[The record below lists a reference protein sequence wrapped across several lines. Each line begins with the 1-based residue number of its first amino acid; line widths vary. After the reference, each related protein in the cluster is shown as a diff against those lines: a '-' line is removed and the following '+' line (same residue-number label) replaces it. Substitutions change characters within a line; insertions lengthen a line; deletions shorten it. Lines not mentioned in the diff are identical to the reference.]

1 MFEYNLEN
9 LIMKRPVIKVEVS
22 TEAHSKNSNSR
33 RQFLK
38 MGSLAVVGSS
48 LFLYGCN
55 NDDDVI
61 TAPPGPGEAFDLG
74 SGNLGILNYA
84 YALEQ
89 LEAEFYT
96 EMVAGSY
103 YRGLAD
109 GSDEKILLEDVWY
122 HEVIHREFFRTA
134 ITAVAPNDILPD
146 LEFDFSS
153 VDFSSRA
160 SVLGTSLVLEDTG
173 VAAYNGAGKLIDVN
187 APMGGTYLLL
197 AGKIVS
203 VEARHASAFAD
214 LINPGTTAFAR
225 DSILVDLGG
234 TGLSYDRALLPS
246 EILAAVGDTGFVT
259 TPFTANQLPT
269 E

>member
-1 MFEYNLEN
+1 MFGYNLEN
-9 LIMKRPVIKVEVS
+9 LIMKKPVIKVEVS

-38 MGSLAVVGSS
+38 MGSLAIAGSS

-55 NDDDVI
+55 NDDDSMD
-61 TAPPGPGEAFDLG
+61 PDPGMVFDLG

-89 LEAEFYT
+89 LEAAFYT
-96 EMVAGSY
+96 KVVEGSY
-103 YRGLAD
+103 YKGLAD
-109 GSDEKILLEDVWY
+109 GSDEKILIEDVWY
-122 HEVIHREFFRTA
+122 HEIIHREFFKTA
-134 ITAVAPNDILPD
+134 ITAVAPNDITPD
-146 LEFDFSS
+146 LEFDFGT

-173 VAAYNGAGKLIDVN
+173 VAAYNGAGQLIDVT

-214 LINPGTTAFAR
+214 LINPGSADFAR

-234 TGLSYDRALLPS
+234 TGKSYDRALPPS
-246 EILAAVGDTGFVT
+246 EILAAVGATGFVT
-259 TPFTANQLPT
+259 TEFTANNLPAS
-269 E
+269 

>member
-1 MFEYNLEN
+1 
-9 LIMKRPVIKVEVS
+9 MKRPVIKVEVS
-22 TEAHSKNSNSR
+22 TEAHSKKSNSR

-55 NDDDVI
+55 NDDDSSGPI
-61 TAPPGPGEAFDLG
+61 TPPPGEAFDLG
-74 SGNLGILNYA
+74 AGNLGILNYA

-96 EMVAGSY
+96 QVVAGSY
-103 YRGLAD
+103 YTGLAD
-109 GSDEKILLEDVWY
+109 GSAEKTLLEDVWY
-122 HEVIHREFFRTA
+122 HEIIHREFFKTA

-173 VAAYNGAGKLIDVN
+173 VSAYNGAGQLIDVT

-214 LINPGTTAFAR
+214 LINPGSADFAR
-225 DSILVDLGG
+225 DGILVNEGG
-234 TGLSYDRALLPS
+234 TGLAYDKALPPS
-246 EILAAVGDTGFVT
+246 EVLAAVGNTGFVT
-259 TPFTANQLPT
+259 TPFTADQLPT
-269 E
+269 S